1 MFIKDKGKIM
11 DLVKKLKKKL
21 NLIKMTNH
29 HILLTNLSL
38 KQKNFKEAAFTKIQ
52 LKKQIMFQFKTLN
65 KIILTTILSTKHVV
79 LQLNQTQ

>member
-1 MFIKDKGKIM
+1 M

-38 KQKNFKEAAFTKIQ
+38 KQKNFKQAAVIKIQ
-52 LKKQIMFQFKTLN
+52 LKK
-65 KIILTTILSTKHVV
+65 
-79 LQLNQTQ
+79 